1 MKYGHNPLFFS
12 RVVASN
18 VFAEYSDVI
27 VKSTFDILY
36 RKRHNVILLNLTVI
50 CCQIQSYRN
59 PPPKQNKQNKNK
71 KNSHNN
77 LWSPSSNKYLGPS
90 WIPCIH
96 QKGI

>member
-1 MKYGHNPLFFS
+1 MPPIMKYGHNPLLFS

-18 VFAEYSDVI
+18 VFAEHSDVT

-50 CCQIQSYRN
+50 CCQTQSYRT

-71 KNSHNN
+71 KKQ
-77 LWSPSSNKYLGPS
+77 P
-90 WIPCIH
+90 
-96 QKGI
+96 Q

>member
-18 VFAEYSDVI
+18 VFAEHSDVI

-50 CCQIQSYRN
+50 CC
-59 PPPKQNKQNKNK
+59 QNKQNKNK